1 MRLQVRDLNLHKAL
15 NRQVACG
22 ARIFT
27 HGLGG
32 IENCKPLKNKTKI
45 HNTNEVNYA
54 CSRRVSL

>member
-1 MRLQVRDLNLHKAL
+1 MRLQVRDLNLHKAV
-15 NRQVACG
+15 NRKVACG

-54 CSRRVSL
+54 CSRLVSL